1 MSEKVSDHVK
11 TNQEYS
17 TLVAMP
23 IIASPKITLICR
35 NCNNTFQRP
44 VSVSTAHNEYYRCNN
59 CRGIK
64 SINLMSLCMIQ

>member
-1 MSEKVSDHVK
+1 
-11 TNQEYS
+11 
-17 TLVAMP
+17 MP